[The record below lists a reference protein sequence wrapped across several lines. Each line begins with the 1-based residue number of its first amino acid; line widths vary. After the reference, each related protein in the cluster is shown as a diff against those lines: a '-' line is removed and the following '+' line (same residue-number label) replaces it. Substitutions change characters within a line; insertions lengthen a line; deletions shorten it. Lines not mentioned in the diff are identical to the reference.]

1 MDGFA
6 TVTEAAAGR
15 CFAAGVAPDRPG
27 NANRFWARV
36 SPPPPDTVVVAS
48 PGHAV
53 ALLEQARASEAAL
66 RAEHAAEVARLTRAL
81 RDQKEAHAAEIERLR
96 AEHAAGVRRL
106 VEAHWRGRDAARNG
120 AECPSGPERSAA
132 PGPQAPSPA
141 RPRPTREWLAR
152 LTGRG

>member
-6 TVTEAAAGR
+6 TVTEAAAGQ
-15 CFAAGVAPDRPG
+15 CIAAEVPPDRPG
-27 NANRFWARV
+27 NADRFWARV

-48 PGHAV
+48 PGHAF
-53 ALLEQARASEAAL
+53 ALVEQARASEAAL
-66 RAEHAAEVARLTRAL
+66 RAEAAAEVARLTRAL
-81 RDQKEAHAAEIERLR
+81 RDQRKAHAAEIERLR

-106 VEAHWRGRDAARNG
+106 VEAHWRGRDAARIR
-120 AECPSGPERSAA
+120 AECPSGPEGGAA